1 MGGGEEGEVGDSGET
16 GDGGDVGDV
25 GEGGVR
31 GGDGGGGKSCSIFSR
46 LISLSEGGKIVGG
59 SGIFSVL
66 LVRPSSSLGSSSCSR
81 MLTSLGDLR
90 SWL

>member
-1 MGGGEEGEVGDSGET
+1 MGDSGEI

-31 GGDGGGGKSCSIFSR
+31 GGDGGGGKSCSISFSR
-46 LISLSEGGKIVGG
+46 LISLSEGGKVGAG
-59 SGIFSVL
+59 SGIFSGL
-66 LVRPSSSLGSSSCSR
+66 LVRPSSLLGSSSCSC